1 MSSSSRNNPS
11 DGTRD
16 IPVLIH
22 GPFEPPLFTLQ
33 SVPITSFIGR
43 EEAVET
49 VASMVIRDGVRLL
62 TLTGP
67 GGVGKTRLAI
77 RITDQLAPSFGDGAL
92 FIPLSTIR
100 DPTLAMSAI
109 AYALGV
115 RDASDRSLL
124 EVIQSALA
132 AKHLLLVLDN
142 FEQIVAAAPAIG
154 DLVLAC
160 PRMTVLVTSRVP
172 LRIFGEV
179 EYAVQPLELPDPETD
194 SLPELAENP
203 SISLFVQRAQAVRAG
218 FALQEANAWSVAEV
232 CRRLDG
238 LPLAIELAA
247 ARSKVLSPPALLA
260 RLANGL
266 ELLTGGPQNQPA
278 RLRTM
283 RAAIAWSV
291 DLLSVE
297 ERARFGQL
305 AVFTGGFTLEAA
317 EAVTSAG
324 RDDRCADP
332 EPGPSVVDVLT
343 SLVDSSLLQTRE
355 EGDGELRFSM
365 LETVREF
372 GLEQLQTGVDAA
384 AVRDRHARFFLA
396 LAERAAPELFGGPR
410 QTAWLD
416 RLDREHDNVRAALAW
431 TEQSG
436 DITTMQR
443 LVGALFWFWYVRG
456 HVAEGRNWAKRALA
470 ADRAEPG
477 IDRAGVLLAAGMLAH
492 FQDDDIDAERRLNE
506 SLALYR
512 SAGDRPGELF
522 ALAELGVLAED
533 SGDYDQAVRLYEQ
546 ALDLYH
552 VNHVHPPSSN
562 LMVTLRAHVGVALW
576 GQGDRDRA
584 MPIWEEALASHLALD
599 DSWGAA
605 NVKAYLAFAACELGD
620 LGRAARLQHE
630 SLTTFLDA
638 GSVVDI
644 VDGITKT
651 ATIAGR
657 HRDVGVAARLFAAAE
672 ALDQAIGN
680 RPAYPERLT
689 FERVREEV
697 RRELSPPDCAQ
708 TEAEGRLLSLSRA
721 AGEAL
726 AALAEIGRGKRSP
739 ESPAGHDLTTRE
751 VEVLELLVLGQSDR
765 EIADALFISPRTAQG
780 HVGRI
785 FDKLGVNS
793 RSAAVATALG
803 NGLVSAPRSQERSRP

>member
-1 MSSSSRNNPS
+1 M
-11 DGTRD
+11 
-16 IPVLIH
+16 LIH

-43 EEAVET
+43 EEEVRT
-49 VASMVIRDGVRLL
+49 ITSLVTDDGVRLL

-77 RITDQLAPSFGDGAL
+77 KVTDQLAPSFGDGAL

-100 DPTLAMSAI
+100 DATLALSAI

-124 EVIQSALA
+124 ERIRSALA
-132 AKHLLLVLDN
+132 DKHLFLVLDN
-142 FEQIVAAAPAIG
+142 FEQIAAAAAEIG

-179 EYAVQPLELPDPETD
+179 EYAVQPLELPDTD
-194 SLPELAENP
+194 VASLPELAENP
-203 SISLFVQRAQAVRAG
+203 SVSLFVQRAQAVRSG

-260 RLANGL
+260 RLTNSL
-266 ELLTGGPQNQPA
+266 DILTGGPQNQPV

-283 RAAIAWSV
+283 RAAITWSV
-291 DLLSVE
+291 DLLTAE
-297 ERARFGQL
+297 ERTRFGQL

-317 EAVTSAG
+317 EAVSGPVQDDQSAL
-324 RDDRCADP
+324 
-332 EPGPSVVDVLT
+332 ESGPTVLDT
-343 SLVDSSLLQTRE
+343 LASLVDSSLLRAQE

-372 GLEQLQTGVDAA
+372 GLEQLQSSQEAA
-384 AVRDRHARFFLA
+384 AVRDRHAAYHLA
-396 LAERAAPELFGGPR
+396 LAEQAAPELFGGPN

-416 RLDREHDNVRAALAW
+416 RLDREHDNLRAALAW

-443 LVGALFWFWYVRG
+443 LVGAIFWFWYVRG
-456 HVAEGRNWAKRALA
+456 HVAEGRSWARLALA
-470 ADRAEPG
+470 DDRAEPG
-477 IDRAGVLLAAGMLAH
+477 VNRARVLLAAGMLAH
-492 FQDDDIDAERRLNE
+492 FQDDDADAERQLNA
-506 SLALYR
+506 SLDLYR
-512 SAGDRPGELF
+512 AAGDRAGMLF
-522 ALAELGVLAED
+522 AQAELGVLAED
-533 SGDYDQAVRLYEQ
+533 SGDYDRAVTLLEQ
-546 ALDLYH
+546 ALHLYH
-552 VNHVHPPSSN
+552 AEHVPPPSLN
-562 LMVTLRAHVGVALW
+562 LMVTMQAHIGVARW
-576 GQGDRDRA
+576 GQGAHDQA
-584 MPIWEEALASHLALD
+584 VPIWEEALERHIALD
-599 DSWGAA
+599 DRWGAA
-605 NVKAYLAFAACELGD
+605 NIKGYLAFAACEQGD

-630 SLTTFLDA
+630 SLSTFLEA

-651 ATIAGR
+651 ATIAGLHHDYR
-657 HRDVGVAARLFAAAE
+657 LAARLFAAAE

-680 RPAYPERLT
+680 KPAYPERLT
-689 FERVREEV
+689 FDRVRDEV
-697 RRELSPPDCAQ
+697 RQALPPPELTAAHS
-708 TEAEGRLLSLSRA
+708 EGRALSLSQA
-721 AGEAL
+721 AVEAL
-726 AALAEIGRGKRSP
+726 EVLDALINLETVRQPPNTPSAHE
-739 ESPAGHDLTTRE
+739 LTTRE
-751 VEVLELLVLGQSDR
+751 IEVLELLVLGKTDR

-785 FDKLGVNS
+785 FDKLEVNS
-793 RSAAVATALG
+793 RSAAVAAALSS
-803 NGLVSAPRSQERSRP
+803 GLVAPSDPRERAST